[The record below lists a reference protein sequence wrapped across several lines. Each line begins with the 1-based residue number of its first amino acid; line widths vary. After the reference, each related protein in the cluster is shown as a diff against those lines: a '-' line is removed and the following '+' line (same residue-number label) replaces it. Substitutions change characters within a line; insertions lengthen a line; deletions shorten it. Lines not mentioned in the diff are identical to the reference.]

1 MANWKDIPRQ
11 KLLPI
16 VVGVC
21 VGLVFL
27 AYAIIEPALRAWSA
41 QGERLAAL
49 RRKVDSGRKLLE
61 REKIIRG
68 RWAEMQRANLPG
80 DNSAAGGDILSAVN
94 RWKLASGIGLSAFNP
109 QWQEHE
115 DLGYDENECR
125 ATATGDQV
133 TLGRFLYEL
142 ETDPIPVNLEECE
155 IATRDA
161 KGQQLTLTARFS
173 FARLAADTGNYNNG
187 GRTAR

>member
-1 MANWKDIPRQ
+1 MANWRNLPRQ
-11 KLLPI
+11 TLLTV

-21 VGLVFL
+21 VGLIVL
-27 AYAIIEPALRAWSA
+27 DYGIIEPAFRAWSE
-41 QGERLAAL
+41 QGERIAAL
-49 RRKVDSGRKLLE
+49 QKKVDNGKKLLA
-61 REKIIRG
+61 RETIIRDH
-68 RWAEMQRANLPG
+68 WTEMQRANLS
-80 DNSAAGGDILSAVN
+80 DDDSVAGGDIINALN
-94 RWKLASGIGLSAFNP
+94 RWKLASGVGLPSFAP

-125 ATATGDQV
+125 ATVTGNQAEI
-133 TLGRFLYEL
+133 GQFIYAL

-173 FARLAADTGNYNNG
+173 FARLAADANA
-187 GRTAR
+187 GRNAR